1 MIEFC
6 LPSLGSDMDK
16 GTLLEW
22 RVRPGD
28 AVKKGDVV
36 AVVDTTKAA
45 IDVECWHDGT
55 VAALLIE
62 PGTEIAVNTPIAVL
76 LETGETASEL
86 EPRIAALRA
95 AAAQPPGPPAMPE
108 PARAP
113 AASPAARKRAAE
125 LGLDLAQLK
134 GTGEGSVI
142 TLADVEAA
150 GPVAKPPPSRADAM
164 RQTIAAAMA
173 RSKREIPHYYLAEDI
188 PLAAAVELLA
198 RLNTERG
205 IADRLLLAPLL
216 LRAVALALRRYPEF
230 NGFYRDGGFVPGAG
244 IHLGVAISLR
254 TGGLIAP
261 ALHDTAD
268 KDLET
273 LNRELLDLVQR
284 TRAGS
289 LKSSELSDA
298 TITVTNLG
306 DQGVHSVFPIIYP
319 PQVAIAGFGRV
330 VERPWLVNGALRAVP
345 LVGASLG
352 ADHRVSDGHRGGLFL
367 AALRELLQ
375 QPEELVRG
383 KP

>member
-1 MIEFC
+1 VD
-6 LPSLGSDMDK
+6 LGQ
-16 GTLLEW
+16 L
-22 RVRPGD
+22 
-28 AVKKGDVV
+28 
-36 AVVDTTKAA
+36 
-45 IDVECWHDGT
+45 
-55 VAALLIE
+55 
-62 PGTEIAVNTPIAVL
+62 
-76 LETGETASEL
+76 TGSGA
-86 EPRIAALRA
+86 
-95 AAAQPPGPPAMPE
+95 G
-108 PARAP
+108 
-113 AASPAARKRAAE
+113 
-125 LGLDLAQLK
+125 G
-134 GTGEGSVI
+134 VI

-150 GPVAKPPPSRADAM
+150 GPAAKPAPSRADAM

-198 RLNTERG
+198 RLNANRS

-216 LRAVALALRRYPEF
+216 LRAVALSLKRYPEL
-230 NGFYRDGGFVPGAG
+230 NGFYRGGGFAPGAG

-254 TGGLIAP
+254 TGGLLAP
-261 ALHDTAD
+261 ALRDAAD
-268 KDLET
+268 KDLGT

-319 PQVAIAGFGRV
+319 PQVAIVGFGRV
-330 VERPWLVNGALRAVP
+330 VERPWVVDGTLRAVP

-375 QPEELVRG
+375 QPDELVGG

>member
-1 MIEFC
+1 MIEFR

-28 AVKKGDVV
+28 AVKKGDIV

-76 LETGETASEL
+76 LEAGETVGQL

-95 AAAQPPGPPAMPE
+95 AAARPAPAPTMPE

-113 AASPAARKRAAE
+113 AASPAARRRAGE
-125 LGLDLAQLK
+125 LGVDLAQIA
-134 GTGEGSVI
+134 GSGEGGVI

-150 GPVAKPPPSRADAM
+150 RPVAKPPPSRADTM

-198 RLNTERG
+198 RLNANRG
-205 IADRLLLAPLL
+205 IADRLLPAALL
-216 LRAVALALRRYPEF
+216 LRAVAVALQRYPEF
-230 NGFYRDGGFVPGAG
+230 NGFYRDGGFVPDAG

-254 TGGLIAP
+254 TGGLLAP
-261 ALHDTAD
+261 ALHDAAD
-268 KDLET
+268 KDLRNAQPRAARPCAANTRWFIE
-273 LNRELLDLVQR
+273 ELGTVGCHDHRHQSR
-284 TRAGS
+284 RPGRA
-289 LKSSELSDA
+289 
-298 TITVTNLG
+298 
-306 DQGVHSVFPIIYP
+306 Q
-319 PQVAIAGFGRV
+319 
-330 VERPWLVNGALRAVP
+330 
-345 LVGASLG
+345 
-352 ADHRVSDGHRGGLFL
+352 RVSDHLPAAGGDRRLRPRGRT
-367 AALRELLQ
+367 AVARQ
-375 QPEELVRG
+375 R
-383 KP
+383 